1 MRKLTRTEAN
11 FENLLEAALLVEG
24 HCSHA
29 SRGCSCRGCDEC
41 EENYM
46 MESEEGEK
54 ESLAD
59 LIGKYVEG
67 KPNTDVPYGDDP
79 RADDE
84 EYDNPDEEQ
93 EAFQIGDIGDVI
105 KTAVELPTEKEL
117 KAKRGGIAFGLGGDP
132 VVDKVI
138 KIRREVG
145 NKLDAI
151 TARLRG
157 GGGVY

>member
-29 SRGCSCRGCDEC
+29 KHGCCCRGCDEC

-67 KPNTDVPYGDDP
+67 EGKPNTDVPYGDDP

-84 EYDNPDEEQ
+84 DNGGYDEEQ
-93 EAFQIGDIGDVI
+93 EGMIDPVNTAIGLLTKKDQIQASPQSVRSILDP
-105 KTAVELPTEKEL
+105 AVE
-117 KAKRGGIAFGLGGDP
+117 KARRMLTKLAGGLG
-132 VVDKVI
+132 K
-138 KIRREVG
+138 
-145 NKLDAI
+145 
-151 TARLRG
+151 
-157 GGGVY
+157 Y

>member
-29 SRGCSCRGCDEC
+29 SHGCSCRGCDEC

-59 LIGKYVEG
+59 LIDRYVEG

-84 EYDNPDEEQ
+84 EYDEEA
-93 EAFQIGDIGDVI
+93 EDLKFNSINAALELATRMPEGKYLSLNAATRRMASARDKIAKG
-105 KTAVELPTEKEL
+105 VESVADKF
-117 KAKRGGIAFGLGGDP
+117 AK
-132 VVDKVI
+132 
-138 KIRREVG
+138 
-145 NKLDAI
+145 DAAAM
-151 TARLRG
+151 TST
-157 GGGVY
+157 

>member
-29 SRGCSCRGCDEC
+29 EHGCNCRGCDEC

-59 LIGKYVEG
+59 LIDRYVEG
-67 KPNTDVPYGDDP
+67 KPNTRVRYGDDP

-84 EYDNPDEEQ
+84 EYNIDEE
-93 EAFQIGDIGDVI
+93 EEETLNVFSKAMDIAVKAPDAGLFGAKKLIASPRTKKIMSAADKIADSMSTVADGFQ
-105 KTAVELPTEKEL
+105 
-117 KAKRGGIAFGLGGDP
+117 KAASNLASP
-132 VVDKVI
+132 SP
-138 KIRREVG
+138 
-145 NKLDAI
+145 
-151 TARLRG
+151 
-157 GGGVY
+157 

>member
-29 SRGCSCRGCDEC
+29 AHGCSCRGCDEC

-46 MESEEGEK
+46 MGSEEGEK

-59 LIGKYVEG
+59 LIDRYVEG
-67 KPNTDVPYGDDP
+67 KPNTAVRIGEDP

-84 EYDNPDEEQ
+84 EYDEDQ
-93 EAFQIGDIGDVI
+93 ETFANLSQNQGKLANAMDVLRVTDPARE
-105 KTAVELPTEKEL
+105 KALVNSAKDAAKRVVQTAVDAL
-117 KAKRGGIAFGLGGDP
+117 KRP
-132 VVDKVI
+132 
-138 KIRREVG
+138 
-145 NKLDAI
+145 
-151 TARLRG
+151 
-157 GGGVY
+157 

>member
-29 SRGCSCRGCDEC
+29 EHGCNCRGCDEC

-46 MESEEGEK
+46 MESEEGKK

-79 RADDE
+79 RADSE
-84 EYDNPDEEQ
+84 EYDMDEE
-93 EAFQIGDIGDVI
+93 EETLDVFSKAMDIAVSAPDAGLFGAKKLIASPRTKKIMSAADKIAGSMSTVADGFQ
-105 KTAVELPTEKEL
+105 
-117 KAKRGGIAFGLGGDP
+117 KAASRFTSP
-132 VVDKVI
+132 
-138 KIRREVG
+138 
-145 NKLDAI
+145 
-151 TARLRG
+151 
-157 GGGVY
+157 